1 MNTATIAPGH
11 VVAVL
16 LADGWHRIVP
26 GSFSVGTLSFGAE
39 AGQGTP
45 GFRFEQADSGSP
57 YGPATLAGPL
67 GSIIAVRQ
75 AHSAA
80 RRSGELARP
89 ASGRWGRPAPEAVA

>member
-1 MNTATIAPGH
+1 MSGITIAPTQ

-26 GSFSVGTLSFGAE
+26 GSFRVGPLIFGAE

-45 GFRFEQADSGSP
+45 GFRFEQADPASP

-67 GSIIAVRQ
+67 GSILAVRQ
-75 AHSAA
+75 VSSASH
-80 RRSGELARP
+80 RGELARP
-89 ASGRWGRPAPEAVA
+89 ASGRWSQSAREAVA